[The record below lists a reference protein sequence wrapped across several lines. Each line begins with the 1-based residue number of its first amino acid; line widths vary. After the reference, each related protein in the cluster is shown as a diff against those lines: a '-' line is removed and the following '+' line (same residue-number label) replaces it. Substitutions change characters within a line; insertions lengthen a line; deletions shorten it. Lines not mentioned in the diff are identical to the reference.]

1 MFVPPVRN
9 VARGERVRTR
19 PGLVGEALHG
29 PPGRRVVLTDISCGN
44 GKGPAATVGRFTRTI
59 R

>member
-1 MFVPPVRN
+1 MVPKRCTGKL
-9 VARGERVRTR
+9 VAR
-19 PGLVGEALHG
+19 
-29 PPGRRVVLTDISCGN
+29 VLLADIAYGN